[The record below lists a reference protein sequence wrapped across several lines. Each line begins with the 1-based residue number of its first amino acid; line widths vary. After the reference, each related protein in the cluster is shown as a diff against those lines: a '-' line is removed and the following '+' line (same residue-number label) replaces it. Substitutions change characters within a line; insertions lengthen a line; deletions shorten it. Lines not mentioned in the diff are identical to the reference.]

1 MVVLKSPR
9 ENVEHKKD
17 ERERENTDK

>member
-17 ERERENTDK
+17 ERERETTDK